1 MGRKKVQ
8 PQATAEHTATAISS
22 ISIDLGNAYSSV
34 RADGG
39 IDADWRSVQARLG
52 TSSQM
57 TAPPFDSTIKLQN
70 EWYVF
75 GAAAYTY
82 ATQIEDYTTT
92 DRYTTP
98 WYKRLF
104 AFALH
109 KAYGLRV
116 SESPFYPRVV
126 ASIPAKEYAND
137 ARVALVKDNLVG
149 GYVIGNILD
158 GDALQ
163 VVIDPENLT
172 IIPEGLGAYYSMLS
186 TADNGGLS
194 VYSSGQW
201 AVLDLGYLTADLVMF
216 RDGNYMPEKST
227 SDANYGMQEI
237 AATVAK
243 YVRGQGGADM
253 PPEYYDGQLACDSVT
268 VSGKTYAIKAARD
281 TALAALGEGLGRFV
295 AKAARGQSLSGL
307 LLAGGGAEFFRDKI
321 KVAGMPPVITI
332 PNARRANVNGAFG
345 LITEG

>member
-22 ISIDLGNAYSSV
+22 ISVDLGNAFSSI

-39 IDADWRSVQARLG
+39 IDEDWRSVQARLG

-57 TAPPFDSTIKLQN
+57 TAPPFDSTIKLQG

-75 GAAAYTY
+75 GQAAYTY
-82 ATQIEDYTTT
+82 ASQIEDYTTT
-92 DRYTTP
+92 DRYTTS

-109 KAYGLRV
+109 KAYGLRI
-116 SESPFYPRVV
+116 SESPFYPKVV

-137 ARVALVKDNLVG
+137 ARVALVRDNLVG

-163 VVIDPENLT
+163 VVIDPERLT
-172 IIPEGLGAYYSMLS
+172 IIPEGLGAYYSMLGA
-186 TADNGGLS
+186 ADNGGQS

-216 RDGNYMPEKST
+216 RDGDYMAEKST
-227 SDANYGMQEI
+227 SDASYGMQNV
-237 AATVAK
+237 AAAVAK
-243 YVRGQGGADM
+243 YIRGQGGADM
-253 PPEYYDGQLACDSVT
+253 PPEYYDGQLACDSVSVNG
-268 VSGKTYAIKAARD
+268 VSYSIKTPRD
-281 TALAALGEGLGRFV
+281 MALTALGEGLGRFV
-295 AKAARGQSLSGL
+295 TKAARGQSLSGI
-307 LLAGGGAEFFRDKI
+307 LLAGGGDEFLRHKI
-321 KVAGMPPVITI
+321 KMVGTPPIISV
-332 PNARRANVNGAFG
+332 PNARRANVNGAFS